1 MSHQGASNDRSEAD
15 ELVIRAR
22 TDREAFSALYE
33 QYYPEVARYCLR
45 RLFVRAVAE
54 DILSIVFLK
63 VVAHLPAFTG
73 TTDSEFRRWLFRIA
87 TNEINSTLRQ
97 ERRRKEIWNQAV
109 QSGVWKHSTEAPAA
123 DLTPD
128 WPLVFQAVMELDER
142 ERSIV
147 MLRYFSNC
155 SFDEIADVVETTPG
169 AVRASL
175 SRILARLRE
184 KFSFSIAA
192 DNRLDRRRKG

>member
-1 MSHQGASNDRSEAD
+1 MSLQGASNDRSEAD

-33 QYYPEVARYCLR
+33 HYYPEVARYCLR

-109 QSGVWKHSTEAPAA
+109 KSGVWKHSTEVPAA

-175 SRILARLRE
+175 SRILARLRD